1 MYVRHTPETKAQAI
15 ELHNTGKTVAAIRKE
30 LNISESTL
38 RNWFLQYSSPQAV
51 TEDQLSHEVS
61 RLTAERMHLLNTIE
75 IIKRSGFLREIPLQR
90 RLEFALNLYNQN
102 AGYTPREL
110 YEAMDIAKGTFYY
123 RLNHSAEVSEK
134 ERGKYA
140 LMLKI
145 HEIFEDSNQIFGA
158 EKIRAMLAREGIRV
172 SNKRVSALMREMG
185 LESVRVDAKKQYQL
199 REKNARQNLIQRN
212 FKVIK
217 PNQVWVSDITAFKNQ
232 RKVVLPLHCHRSVF
246 SQGHRIPRVAK
257 VKHAVTY
264 HNIQEGL
271 QRSWKTLKSHIS
283 Q

>member
-110 YEAMDIAKGTFYY
+110 YEAMDIAKGTF
-123 RLNHSAEVSEK
+123 
-134 ERGKYA
+134 
-140 LMLKI
+140 
-145 HEIFEDSNQIFGA
+145 
-158 EKIRAMLAREGIRV
+158 
-172 SNKRVSALMREMG
+172 
-185 LESVRVDAKKQYQL
+185 
-199 REKNARQNLIQRN
+199 
-212 FKVIK
+212 
-217 PNQVWVSDITAFKNQ
+217 
-232 RKVVLPLHCHRSVF
+232 
-246 SQGHRIPRVAK
+246 
-257 VKHAVTY
+257 
-264 HNIQEGL
+264 
-271 QRSWKTLKSHIS
+271 
-283 Q
+283 